1 MSARISMVGI
11 TELAL
16 IAALSSAGAYAFLS
30 SNIYVEIERL
40 MHAADRPVAYVPLIL
55 LGVPFLYG
63 VLSITIRG
71 RSSGGFIFLVFLLS
85 LPAVLSYN
93 IVDWP
98 GIVGIELTLS
108 TSLGFYAVL
117 ALGVFMI
124 TGYVLLNRMHVFRH
138 TQRNLAARGA
148 DPVETEAVTFNTY
161 LVSILAILVVLVVAA
176 AIAFMSRSLALL
188 TIDHVREI
196 PWHVILIGIGCV
208 LVLAGYLRWLG
219 IHRRTK
225 E

>member
-16 IAALSSAGAYAFLS
+16 IAALSGAGAYAFLS
-30 SNIYVEIERL
+30 SNIYLEIERL
-40 MHAADRPVAYVPLIL
+40 MHAADRSVAYVPLIL
-55 LGVPFLYG
+55 LGVPFLCG

-85 LPAVLSYN
+85 LPSVLSYN

-98 GIVGIELTLS
+98 GIVGVELTLS

-117 ALGVFMI
+117 ALGVFLI
-124 TGYVLLNRMHVFRH
+124 TGYVLLNRMHLLRH
-138 TQRNLAARGA
+138 THRNLVARAA
-148 DPVETEAVTFNTY
+148 DPGEAEAVTSGSY
-161 LVSILAILVVLVVAA
+161 LTSMLVVLVVLVVAA
-176 AIAFMSRSLALL
+176 FIAFMSRSLALL
-188 TIDHVREI
+188 TVDHIRQI

-208 LVLAGYLRWLG
+208 LVLSGYLRWLG

-225 E
+225 G